1 MKDFYGDYVQ
11 DPIIEDVHNNDNDL
25 SGKMFKFSSGYAV
38 FVGIYT
44 TKNSTFTKQGNIS
57 LGAVETISI
66 RELGFT
72 TVLGGSVA
80 KNGYN
85 ANNGVFG
92 SGFDQNNVLINMFRG
107 DDFMNTNAN
116 VSIIVFGLW
125 K

>member
-1 MKDFYGDYVQ
+1 MKDFNSLYIQ
-11 DPIIEDVHNNDNDL
+11 DPIIETHTN
-25 SGKMFKFSSGYAV
+25 GTMFKFSSGYAV
-38 FVGIYT
+38 YVGKYK
-44 TKNSTFTKQGNIS
+44 TKDGTYTKQGNIS
-57 LGAVETISI
+57 LGRVETISI

-85 ANNGVFG
+85 ANNGIFG

-107 DDFMNTNAN
+107 DDFMNTNAD
-116 VSIIVFGLW
+116 VSVIVFGLW